1 MDADKTLEKLAAWQA
16 GNQPMPLPPS
26 AYTEDSVAELEKRRV
41 LSNEWI
47 CVGHVSELK
56 EPGDYLTFDL
66 IDTPVIVTKNRAN
79 TLRAFSNVCAHRS
92 ARLLDGSG
100 HCSAIVCPYH
110 SWTYNLDGELRGA
123 PFMEAWKIEGI
134 RLTEVRL
141 ETWEGMIFANLDSEA
156 DALAPRLA
164 SLRQRI
170 GGFGMSD
177 MGVVWRFDDKFACN
191 WKVLVENFCE
201 SYHVFRV
208 HPETVEPDTP
218 TSSVEVLPDGPGFN
232 HHSMD
237 YLANDN
243 GIEKE
248 HLSCI
253 YPATALAVRH
263 GTSIWLSVLPIN
275 ASTCQVTGWLAESAR
290 EDDFASSIES
300 TKAFLAE
307 DKTIVEDMQ
316 KGLKSELGNCAP
328 LNDMEKTNWQF
339 GRYLADRLLN
349 GNT

>member
-1 MDADKTLEKLAAWQA
+1 MGADKTLEKLAAWQA

-177 MGVVWRFDDKFACN
+177 IGVVWRFD
-191 WKVLVENFCE
+191 
-201 SYHVFRV
+201 
-208 HPETVEPDTP
+208 
-218 TSSVEVLPDGPGFN
+218 
-232 HHSMD
+232 
-237 YLANDN
+237 
-243 GIEKE
+243 
-248 HLSCI
+248 
-253 YPATALAVRH
+253 
-263 GTSIWLSVLPIN
+263 
-275 ASTCQVTGWLAESAR
+275 
-290 EDDFASSIES
+290 
-300 TKAFLAE
+300 
-307 DKTIVEDMQ
+307 
-316 KGLKSELGNCAP
+316 
-328 LNDMEKTNWQF
+328 
-339 GRYLADRLLN
+339 
-349 GNT
+349 

>member
-1 MDADKTLEKLAAWQA
+1 MATPAGLVDVGGASDLAGISVDGDTVSIGALTTHSALEHSTDLATAC
-16 GNQPMPLPPS
+16 PLLAHVVS
-26 AYTEDSVAELEKRRV
+26 VVGETEKQHRGRLGGALARAARRR
-41 LSNEWI
+41 
-47 CVGHVSELK
+47 G
-56 EPGDYLTFDL
+56 
-66 IDTPVIVTKNRAN
+66 
-79 TLRAFSNVCAHRS
+79 
-92 ARLLDGSG
+92 GSG

-156 DALAPRLA
+156 DALAPRLT

-177 MGVVWRFDDKFACN
+177 MGVVWRFDDEFACN

-307 DKTIVEDMQ
+307 DKTIVEDVQ
-316 KGLKSELGNCAP
+316 KLSLIHI
-328 LNDMEKTNWQF
+328 
-339 GRYLADRLLN
+339 
-349 GNT
+349 

>member
-1 MDADKTLEKLAAWQA
+1 
-16 GNQPMPLPPS
+16 
-26 AYTEDSVAELEKRRV
+26 
-41 LSNEWI
+41 
-47 CVGHVSELK
+47 
-56 EPGDYLTFDL
+56 
-66 IDTPVIVTKNRAN
+66 
-79 TLRAFSNVCAHRS
+79 
-92 ARLLDGSG
+92 
-100 HCSAIVCPYH
+100 
-110 SWTYNLDGELRGA
+110 
-123 PFMEAWKIEGI
+123 
-134 RLTEVRL
+134 
-141 ETWEGMIFANLDSEA
+141 
-156 DALAPRLA
+156 
-164 SLRQRI
+164 
-170 GGFGMSD
+170 
-177 MGVVWRFDDKFACN
+177 
-191 WKVLVENFCE
+191 
-201 SYHVFRV
+201 
-208 HPETVEPDTP
+208 
-218 TSSVEVLPDGPGFN
+218 
-232 HHSMD
+232 MD

-263 GTSIWLSVLPIN
+263 GTCIWLSVLPIN

-307 DKTIVEDMQ
+307 DKAIVEDVQ